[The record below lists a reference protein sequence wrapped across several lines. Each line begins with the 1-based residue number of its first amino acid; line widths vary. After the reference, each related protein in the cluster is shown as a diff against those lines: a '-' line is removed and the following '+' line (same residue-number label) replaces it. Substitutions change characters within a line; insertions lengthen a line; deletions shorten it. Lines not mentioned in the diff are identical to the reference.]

1 MQCTC
6 ILTNADFLSVHH
18 KSLGTFTGMSTNRVT
33 ASRGKRTRARIQRA
47 LVYIYNNEK
56 GFQDI
61 RLVSLSFNSFIPR
74 LKQVPSFP
82 SCPLALISTPRTPFQ
97 MGSPPQYRNNEM
109 CDFHIGTTDQSS
121 RTSTLFLRR
130 HTLLFQ
136 ETNIAADNVPENTV

>member
-1 MQCTC
+1 
-6 ILTNADFLSVHH
+6 
-18 KSLGTFTGMSTNRVT
+18 MSTNRVT
-33 ASRGKRTRARIQRA
+33 ASRGKRTRARIQGA

-61 RLVSLSFNSFIPR
+61 RLVSLSFNTFIPR

-82 SCPLALISTPRTPFQ
+82 SCPLVLISTPRKPFQ

-109 CDFHIGTTDQSS
+109 CDFHVGTTDQSS
-121 RTSTLFLRR
+121 RTSTLFLRI
-130 HTLLFQ
+130 HTLLSQ

>member
-1 MQCTC
+1 
-6 ILTNADFLSVHH
+6 
-18 KSLGTFTGMSTNRVT
+18 MSTNRVT
-33 ASRGKRTRARIQRA
+33 ASRGKRTGARIQGA

-61 RLVSLSFNSFIPR
+61 RLVSLSFNTFIPR

-82 SCPLALISTPRTPFQ
+82 SCPLVLISTPRKPFQ

-109 CDFHIGTTDQSS
+109 CDFHVGTTDQSS
-121 RTSTLFLRR
+121 RTSTLFLRI

>member
-1 MQCTC
+1 
-6 ILTNADFLSVHH
+6 
-18 KSLGTFTGMSTNRVT
+18 MSTNRVT
-33 ASRGKRTRARIQRA
+33 ASRGKRTRAGIQRA

-56 GFQDI
+56 GFRDI
-61 RLVSLSFNSFIPR
+61 SLVSLSFNIFIPR

-82 SCPLALISTPRTPFQ
+82 SCPLVLRLISTLRTPFQ
-97 MGSPPQYRNNEM
+97 KGSPPQYR
-109 CDFHIGTTDQSS
+109 TTDQSS

>member
-1 MQCTC
+1 
-6 ILTNADFLSVHH
+6 
-18 KSLGTFTGMSTNRVT
+18 MSTNCVT
-33 ASRGKRTRARIQRA
+33 ASRGKRTSARIQGA

-82 SCPLALISTPRTPFQ
+82 SCPLVLISTPRTPFQ
-97 MGSPPQYRNNEM
+97 MGSPTQYRNNEM